1 LQRTQLTHET
11 RITAVADRDE
21 IFGVKLGKKRI
32 AILQVWV
39 VRAQARFEKLA
50 AFADCFQPTA
60 RGLAVAIVS
69 SQIAERLFAFEYC
82 CRSNF
87 FWVWPIA
94 RHVGA
99 IPAFR

>member
-1 LQRTQLTHET
+1 MT
-11 RITAVADRDE
+11 DRDE
-21 IFGVKLGKKRI
+21 IFGVKLGKKPI
-32 AILQVWV
+32 AIVQIWI
-39 VRAQARFEKLA
+39 VRTQTRFEKLA
-50 AFADCFQPTA
+50 AYADRFQPTA

-99 IPAFR
+99 IAAFR

>member
-21 IFGVKLGKKRI
+21 IFAVKLGEKRI
-32 AILQVWV
+32 AIVQIWI
-39 VRAQARFEKLA
+39 VRTQTRFKKLA
-50 AFADCFQPTA
+50 ALADCLESLA

-69 SQIAERLFAFEYC
+69 SQIAERLFAFEYR

-87 FWVWPIA
+87 FWVW
-94 RHVGA
+94 
-99 IPAFR
+99 